1 MAINNDSIGI
11 VLFVLAIIAVISN
24 VLSVVLKLFKDFT
37 NPKLWKY
44 SLIYQD
50 LANSC
55 LSVGLVLFFIHQH
68 VDESSVCDA
77 AGFFLIFGITQCL
90 LSYIT
95 TGIILLSIQNPG
107 KSSSISNF
115 HRNIVIV
122 IVSPEVVLGCVL
134 SCLPYVSDEL
144 YDKNLPYDISCFPIR
159 DHGKQGA
166 AYGTLL
172 IVIWW
177 LIIIALCVCDVII
190 VLKLW
195 KFNNRIN
202 TAQNNVWQAQLIT
215 QGKVLVIACV
225 IEHVINVLV
234 IFTTTLAIYVNVGA
248 FTNNKTWMVVTSL
261 VVSVIVHS
269 VVSNIC
275 NMMWTSCCCR
285 DNSAVKEPH
294 RKLKKLELI
303 NIEVSSHDCINMYKL
318 FYGHFLYNETCKS
331 Y

>member
-1 MAINNDSIGI
+1 MAINNDTIGI
-11 VLFVLAIIAVISN
+11 VLFVFAILAVISN
-24 VLSVVLKLFKDFT
+24 VLSFVLKLCKDFT

-50 LANSC
+50 IVFSC
-55 LSVGLVLFFIHQH
+55 LSVGLVLFFINQH
-68 VDESSVCDA
+68 VDISTVCDA
-77 AGFFLIFGITQCL
+77 AGFFLLFGITLSL

-95 TGIILLSIQNPG
+95 TSIILLSIQNPG

-122 IVSPEVVLGCVL
+122 IVTPEVILSCVL
-134 SCLPYVSDEL
+134 SFLPYVADEL
-144 YDKNLPYDISCFPIR
+144 YDKDLPFDISCFPIR
-159 DHGKQGA
+159 DHDKQGA

-177 LIIIALCVCDVII
+177 LIIIATCVCDVIT
-190 VLKLW
+190 VLKIW

-202 TAQNNVWQAQLIT
+202 TAQNNVWQAQLIS
-215 QGKVLVIACV
+215 QGKVLVIVCV

-234 IFTTTLAIYVNVGA
+234 YFILTLAIYVNVPV

-294 RKLKKLELI
+294 RKLKKLELL
-303 NIEVSSHDCINMYKL
+303 NIEVSVINIKTRF
-318 FYGHFLYNETCKS
+318 FY
-331 Y
+331 